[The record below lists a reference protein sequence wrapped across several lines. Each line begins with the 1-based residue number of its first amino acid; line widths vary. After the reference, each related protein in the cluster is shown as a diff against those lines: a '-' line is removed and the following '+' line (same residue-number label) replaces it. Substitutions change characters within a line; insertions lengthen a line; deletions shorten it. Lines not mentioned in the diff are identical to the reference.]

1 VMRSFED
8 SLQRLG
14 LPRIDLLVIHDL
26 DIQYHQTYK
35 RIEALCRLLAGGDWI
50 RTSSTRAR

>member
-1 VMRSFED
+1 MRSFED